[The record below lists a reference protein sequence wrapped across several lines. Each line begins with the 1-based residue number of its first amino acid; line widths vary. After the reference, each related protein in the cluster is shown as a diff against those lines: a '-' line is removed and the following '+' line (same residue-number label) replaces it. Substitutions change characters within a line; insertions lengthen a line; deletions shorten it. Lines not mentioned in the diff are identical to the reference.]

1 MDLSA
6 NVFDVFNED
15 AKVVLC
21 WDRNGMRTSWHCL
34 GGATHVGSCAR
45 SRRTTGTER
54 VTMND
59 LAKGP
64 HVPQ

>member
-6 NVFDVFNED
+6 NAFDVFNED

-21 WDRNGMRTSWHCL
+21 RDRDGMR
-34 GGATHVGSCAR
+34 R
-45 SRRTTGTER
+45 SRAWSRWQLRSFPAEQPQQKSG
-54 VTMND
+54 TMND